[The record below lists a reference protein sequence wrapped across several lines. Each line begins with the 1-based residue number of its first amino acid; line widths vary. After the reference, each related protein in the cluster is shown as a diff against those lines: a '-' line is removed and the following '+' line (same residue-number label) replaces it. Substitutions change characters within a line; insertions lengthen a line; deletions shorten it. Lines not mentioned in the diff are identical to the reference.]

1 MSSSDIVI
9 RQAEL
14 EDAPVLAR
22 FNIDMARETESK
34 TLDAST
40 IAAGVRALFAD
51 PGKGFYLV
59 AEIGRA
65 VAGALMVTREWSDW
79 RNGDFWWIQSVY
91 VAPPYRRRGVYR
103 GLHEAVRARAAE
115 HDEVC
120 GLRLYVKQS
129 NARAQASY
137 RALGM
142 GANGYLVYEELIT
155 RY

>member
-9 RQAEL
+9 RQAVL

-34 TLDAST
+34 TLDAPT
-40 IAAGVRALFAD
+40 ITAGVRALFAD

-59 AEIGRA
+59 AEIGPA

-79 RNGDFWWIQSVY
+79 RDGDFWWIQSVY

-115 HDEVC
+115 HHEVC
-120 GLRLYVKQS
+120 GLRLYVKQG

-155 RY
+155 RS